1 MMVVI
6 YVLVTILIVGCG
18 VAHLRPATPTPP
30 APLEDLLIDTA
41 DLPAGFTAR
50 APERG
55 EGSGQFIDDDNLEN
69 IAQFFKQED
78 VLVSHWIWRYPS
90 PERARNKHNNRIY
103 QNHEPAAQI
112 PYRSPIAHEMMV
124 QCHPSVHAG
133 MELCIAFIH
142 YGIYYVELAS
152 HIDHETM
159 TYRDFEHALEAID
172 EKMRP
177 IVSVQGRTTSTS
189 SRAYCY

>member
-55 EGSGQFIDDDNLEN
+55 GSSGQFLDDDNLEN
-69 IAQFFKQED
+69 IVQQFKSGD
-78 VLVSHWIWRYPS
+78 VLVTHRVWRYRS
-90 PERARNKHNNRIY
+90 SERARNKYDNSIY
-103 QNHEPAAQI
+103 HNHEPAAQI
-112 PYRSPIAHEMMV
+112 IYQSPVAQEMAV
-124 QCHPSVHAG
+124 SCNPFGDSG
-133 MELCIAFIH
+133 MEFCRAFMH
-142 YGIYYVELAS
+142 YGIYHVEVAS

-159 TYRDFEHALEAID
+159 TYSDFEDVLEAID
-172 EKMRP
+172 EKMQP
-177 IVSVQGRTTSTS
+177 VITVQE
-189 SRAYCY
+189 